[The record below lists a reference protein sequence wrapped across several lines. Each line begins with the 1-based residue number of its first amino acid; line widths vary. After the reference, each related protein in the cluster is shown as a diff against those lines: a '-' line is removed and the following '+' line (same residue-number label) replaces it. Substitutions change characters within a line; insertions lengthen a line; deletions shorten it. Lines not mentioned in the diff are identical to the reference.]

1 MTKAYSYI
9 RFSTPE
15 QAKGDSKRRQT
26 AAAEAYCKEHGLVL
40 DDALKMEDKGIS
52 AFHGKHRKK
61 GALSEFLKQV
71 ESNKIPQGS
80 VLIVENLDRLSRE
93 EVRTALAQFLSIIE
107 AGIKVVTLQDG
118 REYTKESMALSELV
132 MSIMIMSRANEE
144 STAKS
149 KRLSASWENKR
160 KTIDKRKMTN
170 RCPAWLQL
178 NEARTA
184 FEIIPGRDKVI
195 QSIYRM
201 RLDGMGPN
209 LIAKRL
215 NESSVWQP
223 SNGWRQ
229 SYIVKILR
237 TSAVIGEYQPHK
249 MVDGKRQPIGDSI
262 PDYFPPVIPLE
273 TFNAVREIHFRNTN
287 SGRTGK
293 ATNIF
298 RHLVKCGSCGGSM
311 VLIDHGASPRS
322 GGKRLV
328 CDMARR
334 SANDCQKYSIKY
346 YDFEQKVLSCIQGL
360 SVGDLISSH
369 ADLAGDLDKKREGL
383 LALIA
388 EMKNIDRLNENLM
401 DSIAREDDA
410 QLREALG
417 KRSKAFFARM
427 DEIRRATVQTQLEIQ
442 QLESLERNAEERIR
456 SVNELFEQ
464 LAKADESSETA
475 IRLKL
480 AERLKRILNKIIIH
494 QHGVDGLGQR
504 AIFLEYLP
512 GSSVMKRTRYPWPE
526 SSR

>member
-1 MTKAYSYI
+1 
-9 RFSTPE
+9 
-15 QAKGDSKRRQT
+15 
-26 AAAEAYCKEHGLVL
+26 
-40 DDALKMEDKGIS
+40 
-52 AFHGKHRKK
+52 
-61 GALSEFLKQV
+61 LKQI
-71 ESNKIPQGS
+71 ESNKIPKQS

-93 EVRTALAQFLSIIE
+93 EVSQALAQFLNIIN

-118 REYTKESMALSELV
+118 REYTKESVASNWSELII
-132 MSIMIMSRANEE
+132 SITIMSRANEE
-144 STAKS
+144 SAGKS
-149 KRLSASWENKR
+149 KRLSASWDHKR
-160 KTIDKRKMTN
+160 KTIDKFKMTN

-178 NEARTA
+178 KEARTA

-223 SNGWRQ
+223 SNGWRE
-229 SYIVKILR
+229 SYIIKILR

-249 MVDGKRQPIGDSI
+249 MIDGKRQPIGDSI
-262 PDYFPPVIPLE
+262 PDYFPPIIPLE
-273 TFNAVREIHFRNTN
+273 TFNAVRQIHFRNTN

-322 GGKRLV
+322 GGKRLA
-328 CDMARR
+328 CDKARR
-334 SANDCQKYSIKY
+334 SANDCQKYSIRY

-360 SVGDLISSH
+360 SVEDLIPSH
-369 ADLAGDLDKKREGL
+369 DALAGELDHKREGL
-383 LALIA
+383 LALMG
-388 EMKNIDRLNENLM
+388 EMKDIERLNENLM
-401 DSIAREDDA
+401 DSIAGEDNA

-427 DEIRRATVQTQLEIQ
+427 DEIRLATAQTQLEIH

-480 AERLKRILNKIIIH
+480 AERLKRILKKIIIH
-494 QHGVDGLGQR
+494 QHGMDGMGQR
-504 AIFLEYLP
+504 EIILEYLAV
-512 GSSVMKRTRYPWPE
+512 SSQMRRTRYPWPE